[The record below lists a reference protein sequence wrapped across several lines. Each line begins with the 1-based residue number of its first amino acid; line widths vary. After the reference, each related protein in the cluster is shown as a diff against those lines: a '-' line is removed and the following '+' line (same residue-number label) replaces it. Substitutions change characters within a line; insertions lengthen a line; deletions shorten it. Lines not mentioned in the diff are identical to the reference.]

1 MLSLCGMLFQMRFV
15 ALPPWPPSGSS
26 SKPTYTPKHTHLSLD
41 HPLVFSMVLGPL
53 MSLDTEILPTAF
65 LVLLRLTVLLYGEI
79 KCYKS
84 PIRIRI
90 SQDIDSDGSE

>member
-1 MLSLCGMLFQMRFV
+1 
-15 ALPPWPPSGSS
+15 
-26 SKPTYTPKHTHLSLD
+26 
-41 HPLVFSMVLGPL
+41 MVLDPL
-53 MSLDTEILPTAF
+53 MSLDTEILSTAF